1 MSGNRLEPLTKALLQ
16 LDLFPQP
23 CRVQN
28 DHLGGRKLR
37 SVQAFANLV
46 ERKSVV
52 RIKTFFSM
60 NTIF

>member
-1 MSGNRLEPLTKALLQ
+1 M

-28 DHLGGRKLR
+28 DHLEGRKLR